1 VAIKPSLLILA
12 PDGSTRRLP
21 LEGESLPL
29 GRSGAGPLTF
39 PTDIGLSRQHLVFQK
54 EAEDWVVTDL
64 GSKNGS
70 FVNGERLKGSRRL
83 RSLVLNRV

>member
-1 VAIKPSLLILA
+1 MPSLLILA

-39 PTDIGLSRQHLVFQK
+39 PEDLGLSRQHLVFAR
-54 EAEDWVVTDL
+54 EGDEWTVTDL

-70 FVNGERLKGSRRL
+70 FVNGERLKGSRL
-83 RSLVLNRV
+83 LWSLVLNRV